1 MLAHL
6 SKVTNRSRSDSV
18 GSDGAQKTKRE
29 ERRLQKE
36 RERKLRL
43 ERAARALLLQSK
55 QRLTILIQRR
65 KSAFQYLK
73 RIHGR

>member
-18 GSDGAQKTKRE
+18 GSEGASKRE
-29 ERRLQKE
+29 EKQSQKE

-73 RIHGR
+73 RIHGK